1 MHEKKSTVIYHET
14 VIYIFTSGVLLN
26 CWLAARLFSHIFWNP
41 NPDSDRLR
49 NSCAVRWQ
57 QTDKTWD
64 RLKETTVF
72 EHTQLEN
79 SSVWPTVIVE
89 PAELQSRRRS
99 CLPPR
104 ISTLCRFVFFSR
116 NLHRETLNAAE
127 LKQAGQRW
135 SSSWRKKTRWYFLGV
150 REHHRLVKQRKRI
163 WGWILSF
170 MTAETNGLYYNKNL
184 PARCFWSGYCSLC
197 FKTFCSYCCHLPT
210 LTAARCAKKA
220 FWVCGHN

>member
-1 MHEKKSTVIYHET
+1 MRQVEGDNSLRAYAAWKLKCLTHSDSRTSWASKPEKI
-14 VIYIFTSGVLLN
+14 
-26 CWLAARLFSHIFWNP
+26 
-41 NPDSDRLR
+41 
-49 NSCAVRWQ
+49 
-57 QTDKTWD
+57 
-64 RLKETTVF
+64 
-72 EHTQLEN
+72 
-79 SSVWPTVIVE
+79 
-89 PAELQSRRRS
+89 
-99 CLPPR
+99 LPPPPGSR
-104 ISTLCRFVFFSR
+104 HSVGLFFFSR